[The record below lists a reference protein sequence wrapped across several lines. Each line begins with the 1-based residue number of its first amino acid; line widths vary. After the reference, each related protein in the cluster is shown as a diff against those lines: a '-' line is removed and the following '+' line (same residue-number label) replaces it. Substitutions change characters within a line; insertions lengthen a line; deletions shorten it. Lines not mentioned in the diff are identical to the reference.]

1 MCFGGRAVRSRPA
14 RGWENASCYPA
25 APVFPVVHGYGRQ
38 NMSEDNLTL
47 PEAVPADAAIDSA
60 AAPKS
65 ARSKAPAR
73 SARKKTPD
81 AASADALPTP
91 GEASVAEVA
100 APAAKPKAKRAPRK
114 PKAAV
119 AAPPDAVIADL
130 FASSEAALPALEVAP
145 ELHAVVVPEAAPEVP
160 VAVPEVAP
168 QVNAAQEPVAP
179 LAVELADAGAFVPSP
194 EAGGDDEPGAADE
207 AVDGTADEA
216 IVEAPRR
223 KRKRRRGRGE
233 RSPAAVG
240 EQVEMPGL
248 GEVDGEADMEPDVEP
263 ISGDIPGK
271 SLASAIE
278 TSAPAEAASEPEP
291 LPPLTALSLGLE
303 QPPVLSAAAHAA
315 LRSARLILGSA
326 DALDRLQGL
335 GLEAP
340 QRLCAAD
347 AVHLEVRSVGHA
359 GSVLVVVGDAAG
371 DGPAPELLAELGPAH
386 VRVLPGVGRVQAAC
400 AALGLSAEIVSVVD
414 LRRAP
419 LAALRGQLRA
429 HRLLAVPLADAEA
442 PRVVARL
449 LLDCG
454 FDRARVWV
462 CEFPAAGLQARAW
475 LASELVELRDPV
487 DARAVLVIATGPS
500 SGAFSELPGLSDAA
514 LGEGAPAALPLAAR
528 LLALAWLQPAAWES
542 GWAIS
547 DGEASLALEWARAVP
562 TARVRAVGI
571 EPNLLGVSLQ
581 EAGIGENLAATPA
594 ASPLRCREWPMPD
607 AVFIRG
613 AVGLSDWLAAAWARL
628 APGGRLV
635 ATAEDD
641 QARAD
646 LLAFSAEVPAE
657 AWQEVSLA
665 RGETVAGRLR
675 FAPGAPVRLA
685 LWRKPALS

>member
-1 MCFGGRAVRSRPA
+1 
-14 RGWENASCYPA
+14 
-25 APVFPVVHGYGRQ
+25 
-38 NMSEDNLTL
+38 MSEDNLTL

-60 AAPKS
+60 AVPAP
-65 ARSKAPAR
+65 ARRKAPAR
-73 SARKKTPD
+73 SARKTPPD

-91 GEASVAEVA
+91 GEASAAEVT
-100 APAAKPKAKRAPRK
+100 APATKPKAKRAPRK
-114 PKAAV
+114 PKAV
-119 AAPPDAVIADL
+119 EAAPLDVVTADL
-130 FASSEAALPALEVAP
+130 FASAEVALPALEVAP
-145 ELHAVVVPEAAPEVP
+145 ELPNAEPEAIPEAP
-160 VAVPEVAP
+160 VAAP
-168 QVNAAQEPVAP
+168 DAPPQLDAAQEPAAP
-179 LAVELADAGAFVPSP
+179 LDVALADAGALESSP
-194 EAGGDDEPGAADE
+194 EAEGDDEPGAADE
-207 AVDGTADEA
+207 VVDGAADEA
-216 IVEAPRR
+216 TVEAPRR

-233 RSPAAVG
+233 RSPAAAG

-248 GEVDGEADMEPDVEP
+248 GEVDGDADVEP
-263 ISGDIPGK
+263 VSGDVPGE
-271 SLASAIE
+271 SLASVIE
-278 TSAPAEAASEPEP
+278 TSAPVEAASEPEP
-291 LPPLTALSLGLE
+291 LPPLTILSLGLE

-326 DALDRLQGL
+326 DALDRLQDL

-347 AVHLEVRSVGHA
+347 AVHLEVRSAGHA

-400 AALGLSAEIVSVVD
+400 AALGVSAEIVSVVD

-442 PRVVARL
+442 PRAVARL

-613 AVGLSDWLAAAWARL
+613 AAGLSDWLVAAWARL

-641 QARAD
+641 QARTD